1 MKVHPLKFE
10 NFRAHLFLNDDYID
24 VKGFKGKIGHSDF
37 DLDLHYNFTEKQSK
51 AKNSL
56 HIKSNRLD
64 IDELTNYNPPPVNNS
79 KVATVNHDKGFSLY
93 DLPFTDMDFSMN
105 VNALNYHKHSLVDLK
120 SKFHT
125 TKDHVLHIDRMDF
138 NTAEGN
144 LKIKGYLSGK
154 DKTHIYFSPTITATH
169 VQLDKFM
176 LKFENFG
183 QDHLVSE
190 NLHGYFNGT
199 ITGKIHL
206 HADLVPKLDDSK
218 VVIDMLV
225 TEGKLENFAPL
236 KALETYFEDKNVSKV
251 KFDTLKNEITF
262 DKGTIII
269 PKMTINSSLGFMEL
283 SGNQKMNETMDMDYE
298 IGVPWKMI
306 GNIAANKL
314 FKRNKKSTDENEDE
328 IQYRK
333 EKSKFFYVTV
343 KGGIDDFKVN
353 VGRK

>member
-1 MKVHPLKFE
+1 
-10 NFRAHLFLNDDYID
+10 
-24 VKGFKGKIGHSDF
+24 
-37 DLDLHYNFTEKQSK
+37 
-51 AKNSL
+51 
-56 HIKSNRLD
+56 
-64 IDELTNYNPPPVNNS
+64 
-79 KVATVNHDKGFSLY
+79 
-93 DLPFTDMDFSMN
+93 
-105 VNALNYHKHSLVDLK
+105 
-120 SKFHT
+120 
-125 TKDHVLHIDRMDF
+125 
-138 NTAEGN
+138 
-144 LKIKGYLSGK
+144 
-154 DKTHIYFSPTITATH
+154 
-169 VQLDKFM
+169 M

-218 VVIDMLV
+218 LVIDMLV

-251 KFDTLKNEITF
+251 KFDTLKNQITF
-262 DKGTIII
+262 ENGTIFI

-306 GNIAANKL
+306 GNVAANKL
-314 FKRNKKSTDENEDE
+314 FKRNKKSSDENEDE
-328 IQYRK
+328 IQYRQ
-333 EKSKFFYVTV
+333 EKSKFVYVTV

-353 VGRK
+353 VGRKKKV